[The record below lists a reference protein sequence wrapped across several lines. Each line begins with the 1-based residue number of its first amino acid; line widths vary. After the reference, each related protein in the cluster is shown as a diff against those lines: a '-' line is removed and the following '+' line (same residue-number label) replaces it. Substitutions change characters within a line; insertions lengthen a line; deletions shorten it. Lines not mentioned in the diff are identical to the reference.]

1 MGGERVMKCPYCGE
15 NLYMYEDWKDLYDG
29 ETIKTEEHWE
39 CENCHRTFA
48 RNVTYKIVEEGAL
61 TE

>member
-1 MGGERVMKCPYCGE
+1 MKCPYCGE
-15 NLYMYEDWKDLYDG
+15 DLYMYEDWKDLYDG

-48 RNVTYKIVEEGAL
+48 RNVTYKIVEKGAL